1 MKLGKQKVFIPIK
14 EIELDSSSPLSVIQ
28 GDCSYHFKCYV
39 KEQQGYF
46 LTEDKLDEYAK
57 QEAIEFLKWY
67 ALKLIAFAEYVKN
80 VKPIVT
86 SDEIEEK
93 LSEFEGKEIKD
104 VHELYLQS
112 KITNNEC

>member
-46 LTEDKLDEYAK
+46 LTETELRMLLGDAYDAGKDMGQFEMDDVTPNPKKPPTEDKYINSLLNK
-57 QEAIEFLKWY
+57 K
-67 ALKLIAFAEYVKN
+67 
-80 VKPIVT
+80 
-86 SDEIEEK
+86 
-93 LSEFEGKEIKD
+93 
-104 VHELYLQS
+104 
-112 KITNNEC
+112 